1 MKVRR
6 ELGGENGDTARVYRL
21 TDQKEPWKV
30 IIEKQE
36 KGIRMG

>member
-6 ELGGENGDTARVYRL
+6 ELGGEIRDRASVYRL
-21 TDQKEPWKV
+21 TAQKEPWKV
-30 IIEKQE
+30 IIEEQS